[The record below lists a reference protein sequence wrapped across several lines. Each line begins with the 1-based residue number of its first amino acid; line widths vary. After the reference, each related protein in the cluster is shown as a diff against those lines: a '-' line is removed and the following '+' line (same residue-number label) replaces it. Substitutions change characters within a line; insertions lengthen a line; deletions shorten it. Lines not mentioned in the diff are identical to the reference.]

1 MASKKRPVPNTA
13 FGPCKQ
19 IHKRRI
25 AYIASGADVKP
36 VIDTPDADFV
46 FLTPEP
52 AHGVAIRHWPEPCR
66 GYRWF
71 VEGGV
76 PLFLDVILGCLGRE
90 EWAFKENGDNA
101 VLYTNN
107 KTGQTVQ
114 LFMNMTVSEYSQ
126 EAAAAIAKCDDYI
139 HHGWAPSAD
148 QKHDLDTLVSGLRRA
163 DDIEGGMGCFEPVE
177 GLDAD
182 VQVGS
187 EWVFVPHE
195 VDARSAEEEES
206 VDSSDEESVDG
217 E

>member
-1 MASKKRPVPNTA
+1 MIAKYINFVRWVARGHMRAIKIMDISTFDATRLN
-13 FGPCKQ
+13 FGP
-19 IHKRRI
+19 
-25 AYIASGADVKP
+25 
-36 VIDTPDADFV
+36 
-46 FLTPEP
+46 
-52 AHGVAIRHWPEPCR
+52 
-66 GYRWF
+66 
-71 VEGGV
+71 
-76 PLFLDVILGCLGRE
+76 
-90 EWAFKENGDNA
+90 
-101 VLYTNN
+101 TNN

-139 HHGWAPSAD
+139 HHGWAPNAD
-148 QKHDLDTLVSGLRRA
+148 QKHDLDTLVSGLRHA

-195 VDARSAEEEES
+195 FDTSSAEEEES
-206 VDSSDEESVDG
+206 VDKESVDG